1 MHDTADGKTRV
12 KFMKHLFLFLA
23 CLLGLLPVVNAQSA
37 ISAGRAIE
45 IRIQGVPATESTLIN
60 NTYPVSE
67 SGTIRMPFIG
77 SVRAAGLS
85 PQALAASIEAAYR
98 SAEIYTRPTIQ
109 VFASTDE
116 TLQKLR
122 VTVGGQVGNPGPV
135 EYVRGLTIYDAV
147 QAAKGATP
155 FGSMKRVSLIR
166 GSQRKEY
173 DLTQTKFMNIQV
185 EPNDTIMV
193 PQKTMLG
200 Q

>member
-1 MHDTADGKTRV
+1 
-12 KFMKHLFLFLA
+12 MKHLFFLLT
-23 CLLGLLPVVNAQSA
+23 CLLGFLPAANAQST

-45 IRIQGVPATESTLIN
+45 IRIQGVPSTETTLIN

-67 SGTIRMPFIG
+67 SGTIRMPFVG
-77 SVRAAGLS
+77 TVRAAGLS

-98 SAEIYTRPTIQ
+98 SAEIYTHPTIQ

-122 VTVGGQVGNPGPV
+122 VTVGGQVQSPGPV
-135 EYVRGLTIYDAV
+135 EYVRGLTLYDAV
-147 QAAKGATP
+147 QSAKGATP
-155 FGSMKRVSLIR
+155 FGAMNRVSLIR

-173 DLTQTKFMNIQV
+173 DLTQTKFMGIVV

-193 PQKTMLG
+193 PQKNAFG
-200 Q
+200 R